1 MSLLTVNTA
10 ELRTIQVNDTIAAD
24 LTIPQFKSAMIVG
37 PVTVDNITVNGNL
50 NVISEVDITNTL
62 TIGTSGKINL
72 VG

>member
-50 NVISEVDITNTL
+50 NVVDSITISTGDL
-62 TIGTSGKINL
+62 TITGHMRMI
-72 VG
+72 